1 MGKSIKPRVR
11 SKAVGSVAGNPPNS
25 SLAGPAAPTPP
36 IPPVT
41 QVESPPAAII
51 ALAPAQAL
59 SKGVE
64 RWRRA
69 HDSKSRKKVAKIL
82 TLKMAGYKTSA
93 IAERLK
99 TTPENIRHYVYIAG
113 KNGWLAGSGVDLVD
127 PAETLAFETS
137 HKVVRNI
144 NRTLDGAVYSPQT
157 HEMTIEVAK
166 GLGLLKTHQ
175 VVKNEG
181 QAQAP
186 ILQMRIVNVQMV
198 PGQDALSLPED
209 TVGGQASYIDG
220 QVAPLTL
227 APGEGQ

>member
-1 MGKSIKPRVR
+1 MGKSTKPRVR
-11 SKAVGSVAGNPPNS
+11 SKAAEPRTAEA
-25 SLAGPAAPTPP
+25 SLAGLSAPTPP

-41 QVESPPAAII
+41 QVETRLASTI
-51 ALAPAQAL
+51 APTPAQPL
-59 SKGVE
+59 SKGIE

-82 TLKMAGYKTSA
+82 TLKMAGYKTAA

-99 TTPENIRHYVYIAG
+99 TTPENIRHYMYLAG
-113 KNGWLAGSGVDLVD
+113 KNGWIASSGVDLVD
-127 PAETLAFETS
+127 PQETLAFETS
-137 HKVVRNI
+137 HKAVRNI
-144 NRTLDGAVYSPQT
+144 NATLDGKVLHTQQ

-166 GLGLLKTHQ
+166 GLGLFKTHQ

-209 TVGGQASYIDG
+209 TVGGQASYVDG

-227 APGEGQ
+227 APGESDAV